1 VQLDAAQATA
11 SAFSV
16 TQIPDLAIRP
26 RGETSAEKGGM
37 WLDSSGQPTSTDHQA
52 QNIES
57 GESDVCYSGESEID
71 DSEREGIG

>member
-1 VQLDAAQATA
+1 MQ
-11 SAFSV
+11 S
-16 TQIPDLAIRP
+16 PDLAIHP
-26 RGETSAEKGGM
+26 RGETSAEIGG
-37 WLDSSGQPTSTDHQA
+37 WLDCHGQPSSVGYTD